1 MRLPRYLGT
10 AFDQLRG
17 RGDDKRRETTCC
29 TREPYFCKP
38 VGAIVGIRRMRQVGE
53 SAVVGYEK
61 KGIQSAVGENR
72 CCCAYPRTNVPALS
86 NCPRS
91 PPSAVVVVVAE
102 VSTAAAVGPACKR
115 VLIRS
120 SGFPMMMP
128 AAPDT

>member
-72 CCCAYPRTNVPALS
+72 CCCAYPRSRVRFGTIYRKRTCLGRAHLVPMYQR
-86 NCPRS
+86 CRI
-91 PPSAVVVVVAE
+91 
-102 VSTAAAVGPACKR
+102 
-115 VLIRS
+115 VLEARQVLW
-120 SGFPMMMP
+120 
-128 AAPDT
+128 